1 MQRDEKMTPKQ
12 PLSCIILAGGENSRI
27 GREKAFLKIGERT
40 FIEEQVSSLKKIF
53 DEIIIVTNNRR
64 NFKDMDVKVVTDIVP
79 HSGPMGGLFTGLAV
93 SSNIHCFVIGCDMP
107 LINLELIRFM
117 IDEIK
122 ENDIVIPLS
131 SKGKETLFA
140 IYSINCLETIKRQI
154 ELKNLKLIDIL
165 KYHKVRY
172 ISQKEIETYDPEG
185 FSFFNVNSPKDYEE
199 VLRLWA
205 KR

>member
-1 MQRDEKMTPKQ
+1 MLEPKQ
-12 PLSCIILAGGENSRI
+12 EVSCIILAGGENSRI
-27 GREKAFLKIGERT
+27 DREKAFLKIGERT

-53 DEIIIVTNNRR
+53 NEIIIVTNNRR

-107 LINLELIRFM
+107 LINLELIKFM

>member
-1 MQRDEKMTPKQ
+1 MLEPKQ
-12 PLSCIILAGGENSRI
+12 EVSCIILAGGENSRI
-27 GREKAFLKIGERT
+27 DREKAFLKIGERT
-40 FIEEQVSSLKKIF
+40 FIEEQVSFLKKIF

>member
-1 MQRDEKMTPKQ
+1 MFVPKREV
-12 PLSCIILAGGENSRI
+12 SCIILAGGENSRI

-107 LINLELIRFM
+107 LINLELIKFM

-154 ELKNLKLIDIL
+154 ELKNLKLINIL

-172 ISQKEIETYDPEG
+172 TSQKEIETYDPEG